1 MEKHTHKRIHVSIH
15 DHSDEYASSTS
26 SSDNQSVK
34 VHVLNNEVKT
44 FQSMPVSL
52 DIESVNGQ
60 YSKEIKAKSC
70 PHKVT
75 GNYKVEDWSESKNN
89 WPHLKGCDFPKP
101 AREGL
106 VDLLIGIDNVDLHYS
121 YADVR
126 GKSSKEPIA
135 RLGPLGWSCVG
146 PAEDNTC
153 QLQEP
158 TSQYL
163 SFVLVK
169 KTFH

>member
-70 PHKVT
+70 HKVT

-89 WPHLKGCDFPKP
+89 WPHLKGWDFPKP
-101 AREGL
+101 AREG
-106 VDLLIGIDNVDLHYS
+106 
-121 YADVR
+121 
-126 GKSSKEPIA
+126 
-135 RLGPLGWSCVG
+135 
-146 PAEDNTC
+146 
-153 QLQEP
+153 
-158 TSQYL
+158 
-163 SFVLVK
+163 
-169 KTFH
+169 